1 MSSVALDPR
10 GLVVQVRENA
20 ERAYLDYDSNDWY
33 RSTARQA
40 RFGEQSTSR
49 ATMGLCDEQKS
60 SSGIAAEQVA
70 SPTIWNRVAHW
81 FRGRTEK
88 PLTLDEFQSVSPND
102 VQAFDQFVTFL
113 RQQES
118 CNSVEDWNKKLAYT
132 DFDSWPVKSTILIL
146 AISCDKQDDIPVWRV
161 QLNRCRKNLQSLGI
175 HNNLFE
181 SLRNQYPADSQH
193 SLLLKAAR
201 MVDALETQVATDDY
215 LDSAIAFEQLNE
227 VRSALA
233 CVYRNARYRLRD
245 GQIKELDS
253 DVRGFEFSEAKV
265 DTMLAILT
273 ATAPVKRNLASRST
287 LYANIQRTLK
297 KRGQL
302 ERGLLD
308 GLQ

>member
-1 MSSVALDPR
+1 MSNVALDPR

-20 ERAYLDYDSNDWY
+20 ERAYLDFDSNDWY

-40 RFGEQSTSR
+40 RFGEQTTSKAR
-49 ATMGLCDEQKS
+49 IGLGDEPKS
-60 SSGIAAEQVA
+60 SSGIDPQQAA
-70 SPTIWNRVAHW
+70 SPTIMNRVAQL

-88 PLTLDEFQSVSPND
+88 PLALDEFQSVSPND
-102 VQAFDQFVTFL
+102 IQAFDQCVTFL
-113 RQQES
+113 RQQEA

-132 DFDSWPVKSTILIL
+132 DFNSWPVKSTILIL
-146 AISCDKQDDIPVWRV
+146 AISCDKQDRIPVWRV

-175 HNNLFE
+175 HTNLFE
-181 SLRNQYPADSQH
+181 SLRNQYPAESQQ

-201 MVDALETQVATDDY
+201 MVGALETQVTTDDY
-215 LDSAIAFEQLNE
+215 LESAIAFEQLNE

-233 CVYRNARYRLRD
+233 CIYRNARYRLRD

-253 DVRGFEFSEAKV
+253 DVKGFKFSEAKI

-297 KRGQL
+297 KNGQL
-302 ERGLLD
+302 VRGLLD
-308 GLQ
+308 GLK

>member
-1 MSSVALDPR
+1 MSNVALDPR
-10 GLVVQVRENA
+10 GLVVQVREDA
-20 ERAYLDYDSNDWY
+20 ERAYLDFDSNDWY

-40 RFGEQSTSR
+40 RFGEQTTSR
-49 ATMGLCDEQKS
+49 ATMGLCDEPKS
-60 SSGIAAEQVA
+60 SSGIDAQQVA
-70 SPTIWNRVAHW
+70 PPTIMNRVVHW

-88 PLTLDEFQSVSPND
+88 PLALDEFQSVSPNGI
-102 VQAFDQFVTFL
+102 QAFDQCVTFL

-118 CNSVEDWNKKLAYT
+118 CNSVEDWNKKFAYT

-146 AISCDKQDDIPVWRV
+146 AISCDKQDHIPVWRV

-175 HNNLFE
+175 HTNLFE
-181 SLRNQYPADSQH
+181 SLRNQYPSESQP

-201 MVDALETQVATDDY
+201 MVGALETQVATEGY
-215 LDSAIAFEQLNE
+215 LSTSIDFEQLNE

-233 CVYRNARYRLRD
+233 CVYRNVRYRLRD

-253 DVRGFEFSEAKV
+253 DVRGFKFSEAKV
-265 DTMLAILT
+265 DTMLAMLT
-273 ATAPVKRNLASRST
+273 ATAPVKRNLASRRT

-308 GLQ
+308 GLK